1 MQLKDCDS
9 QIALS
14 IVNILNGTY
23 INKLD
28 YFCVICFYSGI
39 RQKVGL
45 LPKLALTLNV

>member
-39 RQKVGL
+39 QQKVGKQHYCQNWL
-45 LPKLALTLNV
+45 